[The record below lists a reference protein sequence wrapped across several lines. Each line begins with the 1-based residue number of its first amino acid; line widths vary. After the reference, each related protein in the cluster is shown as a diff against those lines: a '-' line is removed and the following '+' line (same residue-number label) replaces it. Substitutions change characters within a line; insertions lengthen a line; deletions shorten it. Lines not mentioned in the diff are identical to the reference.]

1 MAQHCIH
8 CGSQLYDEGKYCH
21 VCGKSKVE
29 APGGSSV
36 AVKAV
41 VLPPDAETTFFQD
54 GAVLVT
60 NARFSVPGRVF
71 SMSEVRRVRLERTGA
86 NRSWPTVLYMLG
98 LAALLSRVY
107 GLGLILFTLGAL
119 LNAVSRPKFT
129 VVLDSASGEIPA
141 FTSSDR
147 DYISEIVDAVKKA
160 IVYRQ

>member
-1 MAQHCIH
+1 
-8 CGSQLYDEGKYCH
+8 
-21 VCGKSKVE
+21 
-29 APGGSSV
+29 
-36 AVKAV
+36 
-41 VLPPDAETTFFQD
+41 
-54 GAVLVT
+54 
-60 NARFSVPGRVF
+60 
-71 SMSEVRRVRLERTGA
+71 
-86 NRSWPTVLYMLG
+86 MLG